1 MMLLGSGLTEVYL
14 MGVAIGRLAFGKGR
28 CLPWEFLVFFLCVV
42 YLGSPV
48 GTNWLGMSFAILE
61 HPSSHQYP
69 PALPVPLSSTE
80 AALLLSLVRTRLSR
94 DVCALSTLLPTPK
107 SCQSQWPLGASSK
120 PGKQGTH
127 VCDSFYSLFF
137 FSGVGLSNYPTVY
150 ANTEEALGA
159 SSGALLLLG
168 TFYFPNRICQTY
180 SFLFRQLTFH
190 LSCSRNSSLWG
201 LVILY
206 LKYSKAEGKCCLP
219 CLPLKGLN
227 RALWLHI

>member
-1 MMLLGSGLTEVYL
+1 MLLGSGLTEVYL
-14 MGVAIGRLAFGKGR
+14 MGVIGACTARKVLALGI
-28 CLPWEFLVFFLCVV
+28 LVFFLCVV

-69 PALPVPLSSTE
+69 LLCLSHCLTRSCPSHKLGQDSPLKRCVCIINPPTNTRNPVNHSDLWGRL
-80 AALLLSLVRTRLSR
+80 ASLVN
-94 DVCALSTLLPTPK
+94 K
-107 SCQSQWPLGASSK
+107 GA
-120 PGKQGTH
+120 H

-137 FSGVGLSNYPTVY
+137 SGVGLSNYDCVCKHY
-150 ANTEEALGA
+150 EEALGA
-159 SSGALLLLG
+159 SSGALLLWSH
-168 TFYFPNRICQTY
+168 FYFPNRICQTY

-206 LKYSKAEGKCCLP
+206 LKYSWRKMLFTITF
-219 CLPLKGLN
+219 L
-227 RALWLHI
+227 

>member
-1 MMLLGSGLTEVYL
+1 MCVHYQPSYQHRNPVNHSDLW
-14 MGVAIGRLAFGKGR
+14 GRLA
-28 CLPWEFLVFFLCVV
+28 
-42 YLGSPV
+42 
-48 GTNWLGMSFAILE
+48 
-61 HPSSHQYP
+61 
-69 PALPVPLSSTE
+69 
-80 AALLLSLVRTRLSR
+80 SLVNKGPMS
-94 DVCALSTLLPTPK
+94 VIAFI
-107 SCQSQWPLGASSK
+107 
-120 PGKQGTH
+120 H
-127 VCDSFYSLFF
+127 FFF